1 MAHPQTAPCCSTC
14 APGIS
19 PAPRNLFPSFVF
31 TALTLA
37 ITLGVSTGGWA
48 IWCMAFATGTVLSSH
63 LQLHAHVQLIG
74 FAGLFIL
81 GVALQAVPRIFGVAP
96 PSRKVVLTVLFG
108 IGGGA
113 LLHAVG
119 QPLAPWAI
127 GRLLSLLSGAL
138 ELAGVFAFAV
148 WVFPALARRGATTDP
163 LSLHILLGTVWAVTT
178 VALSAAQAAFLAG
191 HVESEIS
198 GGLVEPFYAIAL
210 YGFILSWVFGF
221 ASRMVPAFLGLPRP
235 TARSAQAVAALQGV
249 GVLLLAAAWI
259 PGPTAAASRALMLA
273 GTLLLAAAVFL
284 FLAASRFLAPFV
296 RVPGSRSL
304 RAPFVFL
311 GLFAALSVSACLGEL
326 SGASVHKFVWDGAR
340 HVYTIGF
347 LTLLIVAMSLR
358 LVPAFTGRALAR
370 PREAQFA
377 LALVGAT
384 AVVRA
389 MQIPVA
395 LGWGGLPLYRL
406 VGTTGIFATAGLL
419 LWAHVLVAT
428 LRPRSAPTASPAPQ
442 RSMLSPCPEPPS
454 PTSTPSRSSSA

>member
-1 MAHPQTAPCCSTC
+1 MAHPQTASCCSAC
-14 APGIS
+14 APGTS

-37 ITLGVSTGGWA
+37 VTLGVSTGGWA
-48 IWCMAFATGTVLSSH
+48 IWRMAFATGTILPSH
-63 LQLHAHVQLIG
+63 LQIHAHVQLVG

-96 PSRKVVLTVLFG
+96 PSRPVLVAVLFG
-108 IGGGA
+108 VGGGVLFRA
-113 LLHAVG
+113 IG

-127 GRLLSLLSGAL
+127 GRLLSLFSGAL
-138 ELAGVFAFAV
+138 EMAGVLAFAA
-148 WVFPALARRGATTDP
+148 WAIPALARRGATADP
-163 LSLHILLGTVWAVTT
+163 LSLHILLGTVWAVAAT
-178 VALSAAQAAFLAG
+178 ALSAAQAAFLAG
-191 HVESEIS
+191 HVESEIP
-198 GGLVEPFYAIAL
+198 GALVEPFYAIAL
-210 YGFILSWVFGF
+210 YGFVLSWVFGF

-235 TARSAQAVAALQGV
+235 AARSARTVALLQGT

-259 PGPTAAASRALMLA
+259 PGPMAAASRALTLI
-273 GTLLLAAAVFL
+273 GTLFLAAAIFL
-284 FLAASRFLAPFV
+284 FLAAGRFLVPFV

-347 LTLLIVAMSLR
+347 LTLLILAMSLR
-358 LVPAFTGRALAR
+358 VVPAFTSRALAH
-370 PREAQFA
+370 PREARLA
-377 LALVGAT
+377 LALVGA
-384 AVVRA
+384 AAIVRA
-389 MQIPVA
+389 LQIPVA

-428 LRPRSAPTASPAPQ
+428 LRPRSAASPAI
-442 RSMLSPCPEPPS
+442 SPLALPARAS
-454 PTSTPSRSSSA
+454 

>member
-1 MAHPQTAPCCSTC
+1 MAHLQTAPCCSAC
-14 APGIS
+14 APGTS

-37 ITLGVSTGGWA
+37 VTLGVSMGGWA
-48 IWCMAFATGTVLSSH
+48 LWRMAFATGTVLPSH
-63 LQLHAHVQLIG
+63 LQVHSHVQLVG

-81 GVALQAVPRIFGVAP
+81 GVALQAVPRILGVAP
-96 PSRKVVLTVLFG
+96 ASRQPILTVLFG

-113 LLHAVG
+113 LLRAVG

-138 ELAGVFAFAV
+138 ELAGVFAFAA
-148 WVFPALARRGATTDP
+148 WAFPALARRRAASDP
-163 LSLHILLGTVWAVTT
+163 LSLHILVGTAWAVAA

-191 HVESEIS
+191 HVESEIP
-198 GGLVEPFYAIAL
+198 GGLLEPFYAIAL
-210 YGFILSWVFGF
+210 YGFVLSFVFGF

-235 TARSAQAVAALQGV
+235 TARSAWTVALLQGA
-249 GVLLLAAAWI
+249 GVLLLAAAWL
-259 PGPTAAASRALMLA
+259 PGLTAPVSRALTLA
-273 GTLLLAAAVFL
+273 GTLLLAAAIFL
-284 FLAASRFLAPFV
+284 FLAAGRFLAPFV

-340 HVYTIGF
+340 HVYTVGF
-347 LTLLIVAMSLR
+347 LTLLILAMSLR
-358 LVPAFTGRALAR
+358 IVPAFTGRALAH
-370 PREAQFA
+370 PRDARLA
-377 LALVGAT
+377 LALVGAA
-384 AVVRA
+384 AVARA

-406 VGTTGIFATAGLL
+406 VGTSGILATAGLL
-419 LWAHVLVAT
+419 LWARVLVAT
-428 LRPRSAPTASPAPQ
+428 LRPRSAAAPAFSPLALPV
-442 RSMLSPCPEPPS
+442 R
-454 PTSTPSRSSSA
+454 TS